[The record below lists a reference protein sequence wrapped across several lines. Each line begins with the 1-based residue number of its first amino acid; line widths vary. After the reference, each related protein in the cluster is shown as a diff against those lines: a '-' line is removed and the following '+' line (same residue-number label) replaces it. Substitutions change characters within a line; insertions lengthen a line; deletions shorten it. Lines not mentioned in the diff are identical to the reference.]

1 VQTSSAESRRA
12 VTALGRPIEVVA
24 FDLDNTLYDEGQYFA
39 AAFRTIAPALAR
51 EAGVDESHVLGRL
64 EGTLAARG
72 RHYHR
77 LFNDVLDELGLDV
90 KAHLADVLAMFRGVS
105 TPLVLFP
112 GALDLLDDLGALC
125 RLGLITSGMRE
136 VQENKLALLGIAR
149 RFERVVFSSTLPENK
164 PGQMPFRTL
173 LGAMGVEPHHA
184 AYVGDNPLAD
194 FRGPNEL
201 GMLTVRVRN
210 PEFDGTV
217 VPRDCDAQ
225 LTVEKTEDLRR
236 LFLRGG

>member
-1 VQTSSAESRRA
+1 MQTSSAESRRA

-51 EAGVDESHVLGRL
+51 EAGVDASYVRGRL
-64 EGTLAARG
+64 DATLAARG

-77 LFNDVLDELGLDV
+77 LFNDVLAELGLDV
-90 KAHLADVLAMFRGVS
+90 EARLADVLGMFGRVS

-112 GALDLLDDLGALC
+112 GALELLEELGEGC
-125 RLGLITSGMRE
+125 RLGLVTSGRRE
-136 VQENKLALLGIAR
+136 VQANKLELLGIAP
-149 RFERVVFSSTLPENK
+149 RFERIVFSSTLPENK

-173 LGAMGVEPHHA
+173 LGAMDVEPHHA

-201 GMLTVRVRN
+201 GMLTIRVRN

-217 VPRDCDAQ
+217 VPRECDAHAM
-225 LTVEKTEDLRR
+225 VEKAEDLRR

>member
-1 VQTSSAESRRA
+1 VQTSSVESRRA

-39 AAFRTIAPALAR
+39 AAFRVIAPALA
-51 EAGVDESHVLGRL
+51 AAAAVDEADVLRRL
-64 EGTLAARG
+64 VDTLATKG
-72 RHYHR
+72 RHYHH
-77 LFNDVLDELGLDV
+77 LFNDVLGDLGLDV
-90 KAHLADVLAMFRGVS
+90 ETHLAAVLPMFRRVT
-105 TPLVLFP
+105 TPLSLFP
-112 GALDLLDDLGALC
+112 GTLELLGDLGERY
-125 RLGLITSGMRE
+125 RLGLITSGMRD
-136 VQENKLALLGIAR
+136 VQENKLRLLGIAG
-149 RFERVVFSSTLPENK
+149 RFERVVFSSTLAENK

-201 GMLTVRVRN
+201 GMVTIRVHN

-217 VPRDCDAQ
+217 VPREFDAQ
-225 LTVEKTEDLRR
+225 LTVEKTDDLRR
-236 LFLRGG
+236 LFL